1 MLLPYRIYVH
11 SANVLSERRHRLEY
25 APPTHKIIIY
35 ISLCRLRATERRG
48 DGAVEG
54 GQGALRTPLQA
65 LHQEAGTTACRSLY
79 VGVESYSG

>member
-1 MLLPYRIYVH
+1 MYIY
-11 SANVLSERRHRLEY
+11 
-25 APPTHKIIIY
+25 
-35 ISLCRLRATERRG
+35 LCRLRATERRG

-79 VGVESYSG
+79 VGVESYSGQGNILVMTQEIPYQPEWHEA